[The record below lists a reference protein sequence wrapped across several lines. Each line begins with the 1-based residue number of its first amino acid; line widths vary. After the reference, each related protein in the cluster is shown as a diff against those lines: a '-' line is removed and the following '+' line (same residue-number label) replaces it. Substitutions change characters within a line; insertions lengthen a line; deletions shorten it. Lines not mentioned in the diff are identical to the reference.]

1 MKVLA
6 KLAFANVRRSYK
18 DFAIYFFTLLIGVA
32 VFYAFNSITAQ
43 DAVLAFDKSQGNM
56 IELLSYLINGVSVFI
71 CVILAFLVV
80 YASRY
85 LIKRR
90 NKEFAI
96 YLLLG
101 MPKGTLLRLTLAE
114 TLIVGLVSLMAGIGL
129 GLLIS
134 QGLLYVTAF
143 MFVVDIP
150 GFTFFIAQ
158 DELVKTIVVFLIIF
172 ALALFFNVGYVMKAK
187 LIDLI
192 QSERKNDTLKLR
204 SIPVSFCLFLI
215 SCVIIGVSYYLL
227 SENGIVVN
235 PTFGAATALV
245 CVGTLLFFYS
255 LSGFLLRVIQSIKP
269 LYYRGLNMFTLR
281 QVASRINSS
290 FVSMA
295 VICMTLFLAI
305 TSVAGGVGI
314 SLSMQNSMA
323 SITHYDASATSYY
336 SVASSLEGSDYS
348 NEVKQRYEALQG
360 YLEKHDYNMAQGIA
374 DDAKKLG
381 LPDFNNV
388 VRESAQV
395 DMYDSEATF
404 GQLDEQLGK
413 PMTDYVGTE
422 MINPDY
428 IDQTLSI
435 VPVSQYNHA
444 MEISGREGISLGRDE
459 AVLNCDTD
467 VVMDYARDV
476 AKSGITLNVFGHDL
490 TVDRD
495 LNTET
500 FQTTSIPGQMGILIV
515 SDEIVPD
522 DSVPVT
528 SILNVQFTNNPDAEK
543 QWMDIYEG
551 ISTSEDPETWPLNMG
566 MTKEEVFS
574 QNIGLTTIIAYLAIY
589 IGLVLV
595 VACAAILAIQQLT
608 SASDNRTR
616 YQLLNKLGAPRSM
629 VNGALFK
636 QILIAFLF
644 PLVLAIAHSLCAL
657 QEVVTL
663 VQLFGHLDIGQTSI
677 VVSGAFLAVYGLY
690 FVLTYVAARGVIRS
704 DR

>member
-43 DAVLAFDKSQGNM
+43 DAVLAFDTSQGNM

-101 MPKGTLLRLTLAE
+101 MPKGTLLHLTLVE
-114 TLIVGLVSLMAGIGL
+114 TLIVGLVSLVAGIGL

-150 GFTFFIAQ
+150 GFTFFVAQ
-158 DELVKTIVVFLIIF
+158 DELVKTVVVFLIIF

-204 SIPVSFCLFLI
+204 SIPLSFCLFLI
-215 SCVIIGVSYYLL
+215 SCVVIGVSYYLL

-323 SITHYDASATSYY
+323 SITHYDASVTSYY
-336 SVASSLEGSDYS
+336 SVASGLEGSDYS
-348 NEVKQRYEALQG
+348 NEVKQRYEAVQS
-360 YLEKHDYNMAQGIA
+360 YLEDHDYNMAQGIA

-381 LPDFNNV
+381 LPDFNSV
-388 VRESAQV
+388 IRESAQV

-413 PMTDYVGTE
+413 PMTDYVGEE

-444 MEISGREGISLGRDE
+444 MEISGRQGISLGRDE

-490 TVDRD
+490 AVDRD

-515 SDEIVPD
+515 SDEIIPD
-522 DSVPVT
+522 GAVPVT

-543 QWMDIYEG
+543 QWKDIYEG

-644 PLVLAIAHSLCAL
+644 PLILAIAHSLCAL

-663 VQLFGHLDIGQTSI
+663 VQLFGHLDIGQTSV

>member
-1 MKVLA
+1 MLA

-114 TLIVGLVSLMAGIGL
+114 TLIVGLVSLIAGIGL

-150 GFTFFIAQ
+150 GFTFFVAQ

-204 SIPVSFCLFLI
+204 SIPVSFCLFLV

-323 SITHYDASATSYY
+323 SITHYDASVTSYY
-336 SVASSLEGSDYS
+336 RVASSFEGSDYS
-348 NEVKQRYEALQG
+348 NEVKQRYKALQG
-360 YLEKHDYNMAQGIA
+360 YLKKNDYNMAQGIA

-381 LPDFNNV
+381 LPDFGSV

-395 DMYDSEATF
+395 DMYDSQATF

-413 PMTDYVGTE
+413 PMTDYVGAE

-476 AKSGITLNVFGHDL
+476 TKSGITLNVFGHDL
-490 TVDRD
+490 AVDRD

-515 SDEIVPD
+515 SDEIIPD
-522 DSVPVT
+522 DAVPVT

>member
-1 MKVLA
+1 MLA

-150 GFTFFIAQ
+150 GFTFFVAQ

-215 SCVIIGVSYYLL
+215 SCAIIGVSYYLL

-336 SVASSLEGSDYS
+336 SVASSLESSDYS
-348 NEVKQRYEALQG
+348 NEAKQRYEALQG

-404 GQLDEQLGK
+404 GQLDEKLGK

-551 ISTSEDPETWPLNMG
+551 ISTSEDPKTWPLNMG

-690 FVLTYVAARGVIRS
+690 FALTYVAARGVIRS

>member
-1 MKVLA
+1 MLA

-235 PTFGAATALV
+235 PTFGADTALV

-677 VVSGAFLAVYGLY
+677 VVSGAFLTVYGLY

>member
-1 MKVLA
+1 MLA

>member
-1 MKVLA
+1 MLA

-43 DAVLAFDKSQGNM
+43 DAVLAFDTSQGNM

-101 MPKGTLLRLTLAE
+101 MPKGALLRLTLAE
-114 TLIVGLVSLMAGIGL
+114 TLIVGLVSLIAGIGL

-150 GFTFFIAQ
+150 GFTFFVAQ
-158 DELVKTIVVFLIIF
+158 DELVKTVVVFLVIF

-204 SIPVSFCLFLI
+204 SIPVSFCLFLV

-413 PMTDYVGTE
+413 PMTDYVGAE

-476 AKSGITLNVFGHDL
+476 AKSGITLNVFGHNL
-490 TVDRD
+490 AVDRD

-515 SDEIVPD
+515 SDEIIPD
-522 DSVPVT
+522 DAVPVT

-543 QWMDIYEG
+543 QWKDIYEG
-551 ISTSEDPETWPLNMG
+551 ISTSEDPETWSLNMG
-566 MTKEEVFS
+566 ITKEEVFS

-616 YQLLNKLGAPRSM
+616 YQLLNKLGAPSSM

-690 FVLTYVAARGVIRS
+690 FVLTYVAARGVIRT

>member
-1 MKVLA
+1 MLA

-43 DAVLAFDKSQGNM
+43 DAVLAFDTSQGNM

-101 MPKGTLLRLTLAE
+101 MPKGTLLRLTLVE
-114 TLIVGLVSLMAGIGL
+114 TLIVGLVSLVAGIGL

-150 GFTFFIAQ
+150 GFTFFVAQ
-158 DELVKTIVVFLIIF
+158 DELLKTVVVFLIIF

-204 SIPVSFCLFLI
+204 SIPLSFCLFLV
-215 SCVIIGVSYYLL
+215 SCVVIGVSYYLL

-323 SITHYDASATSYY
+323 SITHYDASVTSYY

-348 NEVKQRYEALQG
+348 NEVKQRYEAVQS
-360 YLEKHDYNMAQGIA
+360 YLEDHDYNMAQGIA

-381 LPDFNNV
+381 LPDFNSV
-388 VRESAQV
+388 IRESAQV

-413 PMTDYVGTE
+413 PMTDYVGEE

-444 MEISGREGISLGRDE
+444 MEISGRQGISLGRDE

-476 AKSGITLNVFGHDL
+476 TKSGITLNVFGHDL
-490 TVDRD
+490 AVDRD

-515 SDEIVPD
+515 SDEIIPD
-522 DSVPVT
+522 GAVPVT

-543 QWMDIYEG
+543 QWKDIYEG

-644 PLVLAIAHSLCAL
+644 PLILAIAHSLCAL
-657 QEVVTL
+657 QEVVRL
-663 VQLFGHLDIGQTSI
+663 VQLFGHLDIGQTSV

>member
-1 MKVLA
+1 MLA

-114 TLIVGLVSLMAGIGL
+114 TLIVGLVSLIAGIGL

-150 GFTFFIAQ
+150 GFTFFVAQ

-204 SIPVSFCLFLI
+204 SIPVSFCLFLV

-360 YLEKHDYNMAQGIA
+360 YLEKYDYNMAQGIA

-381 LPDFNNV
+381 LPDFNSV

-413 PMTDYVGTE
+413 PMIDYVGAE

-490 TVDRD
+490 AVDRD

-515 SDEIVPD
+515 SDEIIPD
-522 DSVPVT
+522 DAVPVT

-551 ISTSEDPETWPLNMG
+551 VSTSEDPETWPLNMG

-595 VACAAILAIQQLT
+595 VVCAAILAIQQLT

-663 VQLFGHLDIGQTSI
+663 VQLFGHLDIGQTSV

-704 DR
+704 ER

>member
-1 MKVLA
+1 MLA

-150 GFTFFIAQ
+150 GFTFFVAQ

-360 YLEKHDYNMAQGIA
+360 YLEKYDYNMAQGIA

-381 LPDFNNV
+381 LPDFNSV

-413 PMTDYVGTE
+413 PMTDYVGAE

-467 VVMDYARDV
+467 VVVDYARDV

>member
-1 MKVLA
+1 MLA

-150 GFTFFIAQ
+150 GFTFFVAQ

-235 PTFGAATALV
+235 PAFGAATALV

-336 SVASSLEGSDYS
+336 GVASSLEGSDYS

-528 SILNVQFTNNPDAEK
+528 SILNAQFTNNPDAEK

>member
-1 MKVLA
+1 MLA

-150 GFTFFIAQ
+150 GFTFFVAQ

-235 PTFGAATALV
+235 PAFGAATALV

-336 SVASSLEGSDYS
+336 GVASSLEGSDYS

>member
-1 MKVLA
+1 MLA
-6 KLAFANVRRSYK
+6 KLSLANVRRSYK
-18 DFAIYFFTLLIGVA
+18 DFAIYFFTLMIGVA

-43 DAVLAFDKSQGNM
+43 DAVLAFDKAQGNM
-56 IELLSYLINGVSVFI
+56 IELLGMMINGVSVFI

-90 NKEFAI
+90 NNEFAI

-114 TLIVGLVSLMAGIGL
+114 TLILGAISLACGLGL

-134 QGLLYVTAF
+134 QGLLYATAVL
-143 MFVVDIP
+143 FVVDIP
-150 GFTFFIAQ
+150 GFTFFVAQ
-158 DELVKTIVVFLIIF
+158 DELIKTIVVFLIIF
-172 ALALFFNVGYVMKAK
+172 ALALFFNVGYVAKAK

-192 QSERKNDTLKLR
+192 QSERKNDDLKLR
-204 SIPVSFCLFLI
+204 SIPVSFCLFLV
-215 SCVIIGVSYYLL
+215 SCVIIGISYYLL

-255 LSGFLLRVIQSIKP
+255 LSGFLLRLIQTIKP

-295 VICMTLFLAI
+295 IICMTLFLAI

-323 SITHYDASATSYY
+323 SITRYDASVTSYY
-336 SVASSLEGSDYS
+336 SLASSMEGTDYS
-348 NEVKQRYEALQG
+348 NEVKQRYEAVRG
-360 YLEKHDYNMAQGIA
+360 YLEDHDYNMASGMA

-381 LPDFNNV
+381 LPDFNSI

-395 DMYDSEATF
+395 DMYDCDTTF

-413 PMTDYVGTE
+413 PMSDYVGSE
-422 MINPDY
+422 MLNPDY
-428 IDQTLSI
+428 VDQTLSI

-444 MEISGREGISLGRDE
+444 MEISGREGISLARDE

-467 VVMDYARDV
+467 IVMDYARDV
-476 AKSGITLNVFGHDL
+476 AKSGITLSVFGHDL
-490 TVDRD
+490 KVDTD
-495 LNTET
+495 LNTESL
-500 FQTTSIPGQMGILIV
+500 QTTSIPGQMGILIV
-515 SDEIVPD
+515 PDEVIPSDA
-522 DSVPVT
+522 VPVT

-543 QWMDIYEG
+543 QWVELYDG
-551 ISTSEDPETWPLNMG
+551 IASSEDPETWPLNMG

-574 QNIGLTTIIAYLAIY
+574 QNIGLTTIVAYLAIY
-589 IGLVLV
+589 IGFVLV

-608 SASDNRTR
+608 SASDNRKR
-616 YQLLNKLGAPRSM
+616 YQLLDKLGAPRSM

-644 PLVLAIAHSLCAL
+644 PLVLAIAHSVCAL

-663 VQLFGHLDIGQTSI
+663 VQMFGHLDIGQTSA

-690 FVLTYVAARGVIRS
+690 FILTYVAARGVIRS

>member
-1 MKVLA
+1 MLA

-43 DAVLAFDKSQGNM
+43 DAVLAFDTSQGNM

-101 MPKGTLLRLTLAE
+101 MPKGTLLRLTLVE
-114 TLIVGLVSLMAGIGL
+114 TLIVGLVSLVAGIGL

-150 GFTFFIAQ
+150 GFTFFVAQ
-158 DELVKTIVVFLIIF
+158 DELLKTVVVFLIIF

-192 QSERKNDTLKLR
+192 QSEHKNDTLKLR
-204 SIPVSFCLFLI
+204 SIPLSFCLFLV
-215 SCVIIGVSYYLL
+215 SCVVIGVSYYLL

-323 SITHYDASATSYY
+323 SITHYDASVTSYY

-348 NEVKQRYEALQG
+348 NEVKQRYEAVQS
-360 YLEKHDYNMAQGIA
+360 YLEDHDYNMAQGIV

-381 LPDFNNV
+381 LPDFNSV
-388 VRESAQV
+388 IRESAQV

-413 PMTDYVGTE
+413 PMTDYVGEE

-444 MEISGREGISLGRDE
+444 MEISGRQGISLGRDE

-476 AKSGITLNVFGHDL
+476 AKSGITLNVFGHNL
-490 TVDRD
+490 AVDRD

-515 SDEIVPD
+515 SDEIIPD
-522 DSVPVT
+522 DAVPVT

-543 QWMDIYEG
+543 QWKDIYEG

>member
-1 MKVLA
+1 MLA

-150 GFTFFIAQ
+150 GFTFFVAQ

-374 DDAKKLG
+374 DGAKKLG

-395 DMYDSEATF
+395 DMYDSGATF

-413 PMTDYVGTE
+413 PMTDYVGAE

-522 DSVPVT
+522 DLVPVT

-663 VQLFGHLDIGQTSI
+663 VQLFGHLDIGQTSV

>member
-1 MKVLA
+1 MLA

-43 DAVLAFDKSQGNM
+43 DAVLAFDTSQGNM

-101 MPKGTLLRLTLAE
+101 MPKGTLLRLTLVE
-114 TLIVGLVSLMAGIGL
+114 TLIVGLVSLVAGIGL

-150 GFTFFIAQ
+150 GFTFFVAQ
-158 DELVKTIVVFLIIF
+158 DELLKTVVVFLIIF

-204 SIPVSFCLFLI
+204 SIPLSFCLFLV
-215 SCVIIGVSYYLL
+215 SCVVIGVSYYLL

-323 SITHYDASATSYY
+323 SITHYDASVTSYY

-348 NEVKQRYEALQG
+348 NEVKQRYEAVQS
-360 YLEKHDYNMAQGIA
+360 YLEDHDYNMAQGIA

-381 LPDFNNV
+381 LPDFNSV
-388 VRESAQV
+388 IRESAQV

-413 PMTDYVGTE
+413 PMTDYVGEE

-444 MEISGREGISLGRDE
+444 MEISGRQGISLGRDE

-490 TVDRD
+490 AVDRD

-515 SDEIVPD
+515 SDEIIPD
-522 DSVPVT
+522 GAVPVT

-543 QWMDIYEG
+543 QWKDIYEG
-551 ISTSEDPETWPLNMG
+551 ISTAEDSETWPLNMG

-644 PLVLAIAHSLCAL
+644 PLILAIAHSLCAL

-663 VQLFGHLDIGQTSI
+663 VQLFGHLDIGQTSV

>member
-1 MKVLA
+1 MLA

-43 DAVLAFDKSQGNM
+43 DAVLAFDTSQGNM

-101 MPKGTLLRLTLAE
+101 MPKGTLLRLTLVE
-114 TLIVGLVSLMAGIGL
+114 TLIVGLVSLVAGIGL

-150 GFTFFIAQ
+150 GFTFFVAQ
-158 DELVKTIVVFLIIF
+158 DELLKTVVVFLIIF

-204 SIPVSFCLFLI
+204 SIPLSFCLFLV
-215 SCVIIGVSYYLL
+215 SCVVIGVSYYLL

-323 SITHYDASATSYY
+323 SITHYDASVTSYY

-348 NEVKQRYEALQG
+348 NEVKQRYEAVQS
-360 YLEKHDYNMAQGIA
+360 YLEDHDYNMAQGIA

-381 LPDFNNV
+381 LPDFNSV
-388 VRESAQV
+388 IRESAQV

-413 PMTDYVGTE
+413 PMTDYVGEE

-444 MEISGREGISLGRDE
+444 MEISGRQGISLGRDE

-490 TVDRD
+490 AVDRD

-515 SDEIVPD
+515 SDEIIPD
-522 DSVPVT
+522 GAVPVT
-528 SILNVQFTNNPDAEK
+528 SILNVQFTNNPYAEK
-543 QWMDIYEG
+543 QWKDIYEG

-644 PLVLAIAHSLCAL
+644 PLILAIAHSLCAL

-663 VQLFGHLDIGQTSI
+663 VQLFGHLDIGQTSV

>member
-1 MKVLA
+1 MIVLA

-18 DFAIYFFTLLIGVA
+18 DFAIYFFTLMIGVA

-150 GFTFFIAQ
+150 GFTFFVAQ

-336 SVASSLEGSDYS
+336 SVASNLEGSDYS

-413 PMTDYVGTE
+413 PMTDYVGAE

>member
-1 MKVLA
+1 MLA

-150 GFTFFIAQ
+150 GFTFFVAQ

-374 DDAKKLG
+374 DGAKKLG

-413 PMTDYVGTE
+413 PMTDYVGAE

-476 AKSGITLNVFGHDL
+476 AKSGITLNVFGHNL
-490 TVDRD
+490 AVDRD

>member
-1 MKVLA
+1 MLA

-150 GFTFFIAQ
+150 GFTFFVAQ

-235 PTFGAATALV
+235 PIFGAATALV

-360 YLEKHDYNMAQGIA
+360 YLEKYDYNMAQGIA

-381 LPDFNNV
+381 LPDFNSV

-413 PMTDYVGTE
+413 PMTDYVGAE

-476 AKSGITLNVFGHDL
+476 AKSGITLNVFGHNL
-490 TVDRD
+490 AVDRD

-515 SDEIVPD
+515 SDEIIPD
-522 DSVPVT
+522 DAVPIT

-543 QWMDIYEG
+543 QWKDIYEG

-616 YQLLNKLGAPRSM
+616 YQLLNKLGASRSM

-663 VQLFGHLDIGQTSI
+663 VQLFGHLDIGQTSV

>member
-1 MKVLA
+1 MLA

-43 DAVLAFDKSQGNM
+43 DAVLAFDTSQGNM
-56 IELLSYLINGVSVFI
+56 IELLSYLINGVSAFI

-101 MPKGTLLRLTLAE
+101 MPKGTLLRLTLVE
-114 TLIVGLVSLMAGIGL
+114 TLIVGLVSLVAGIGL

-150 GFTFFIAQ
+150 GFTFFVAQ
-158 DELVKTIVVFLIIF
+158 DELVKTVVVFLVIF

-204 SIPVSFCLFLI
+204 SIPLSFCLFLV
-215 SCVIIGVSYYLL
+215 SCVVIGVSYYLL

-290 FVSMA
+290 FASMA

-323 SITHYDASATSYY
+323 SITHYDASVTSYY
-336 SVASSLEGSDYS
+336 SVASGLEGSDYS
-348 NEVKQRYEALQG
+348 NEVKQRYEAVQS
-360 YLEKHDYNMAQGIA
+360 YLEVHDYNMAQGIA

-381 LPDFNNV
+381 LPDFNSV
-388 VRESAQV
+388 IRESAQV

-413 PMTDYVGTE
+413 PMTDYVGEE

-490 TVDRD
+490 AVDRD

-515 SDEIVPD
+515 SDEIIPD
-522 DSVPVT
+522 DAVPVT

-543 QWMDIYEG
+543 QWKDIYEG

-644 PLVLAIAHSLCAL
+644 PLILAIAHSLCAL

-663 VQLFGHLDIGQTSI
+663 VQLFGHLDIGQTSV

>member
-1 MKVLA
+1 MLA

-150 GFTFFIAQ
+150 GFTFFVAQ

-395 DMYDSEATF
+395 DMYDSGATF

-413 PMTDYVGTE
+413 PMTDYVGAE

-551 ISTSEDPETWPLNMG
+551 ISTSEDPKTWPLNMG

-690 FVLTYVAARGVIRS
+690 FALTYVAARGVIRS

>member
-1 MKVLA
+1 MLA

-43 DAVLAFDKSQGNM
+43 DAVLAFDTSQGNM

-101 MPKGTLLRLTLAE
+101 MPKGTLLRLTLVE
-114 TLIVGLVSLMAGIGL
+114 TLIVGLVSLVAGIGL

-143 MFVVDIP
+143 MFVADIP
-150 GFTFFIAQ
+150 GFTFFVAQ
-158 DELVKTIVVFLIIF
+158 DELVKTVVVFLIIF

-204 SIPVSFCLFLI
+204 SIPLSFCLFLV
-215 SCVIIGVSYYLL
+215 SCVVIGVSYYLL

-323 SITHYDASATSYY
+323 SITHYDASVTSYY
-336 SVASSLEGSDYS
+336 SVASGLEGSDYS
-348 NEVKQRYEALQG
+348 NEVKQRYEAVQS
-360 YLEKHDYNMAQGIA
+360 YLEDHDYNMAQGIA

-381 LPDFNNV
+381 LPDFNSV
-388 VRESAQV
+388 IRESAQV

-413 PMTDYVGTE
+413 PMTDYVGEE

-444 MEISGREGISLGRDE
+444 MEISGRQGISLGRDE
-459 AVLNCDTD
+459 AILNCDTD

-490 TVDRD
+490 AVDRD

-515 SDEIVPD
+515 SDEIIPD
-522 DSVPVT
+522 GAVPVT

-543 QWMDIYEG
+543 QWKDIYEG

-644 PLVLAIAHSLCAL
+644 PLILAIAHSLCAL

-663 VQLFGHLDIGQTSI
+663 VQLFGHLDIGQTSV

>member
-1 MKVLA
+1 MLA

-150 GFTFFIAQ
+150 GFTFFVAQ

-172 ALALFFNVGYVMKAK
+172 ALALFFNVGYVMKTK

-215 SCVIIGVSYYLL
+215 SCAIIGVSYYLL

-336 SVASSLEGSDYS
+336 SVASSLESSDYS
-348 NEVKQRYEALQG
+348 NEAKQRYEALQG

-404 GQLDEQLGK
+404 GQLDEKLGK

-663 VQLFGHLDIGQTSI
+663 VQLFGHLDIGQTSV

>member
-1 MKVLA
+1 MLA

-43 DAVLAFDKSQGNM
+43 DVVLAFDKSQGNM
-56 IELLSYLINGVSVFI
+56 IELLSYLVNGVSVFI

-323 SITHYDASATSYY
+323 SITHYDASVTSYY
-336 SVASSLEGSDYS
+336 SVASSLESSDYS
-348 NEVKQRYEALQG
+348 NEAKQRYEALQG

-515 SDEIVPD
+515 SDEVIPSD
-522 DSVPVT
+522 AVPVT

-543 QWMDIYEG
+543 QWGELYEG
-551 ISTSEDPETWPLNMG
+551 IATSENPETWPLNMG

-663 VQLFGHLDIGQTSI
+663 VQLFGHLDIGQTSV

>member
-1 MKVLA
+1 MLA

-43 DAVLAFDKSQGNM
+43 DAVLAFDTSQGNM

-101 MPKGTLLRLTLAE
+101 MPKGTLLRLTLVE
-114 TLIVGLVSLMAGIGL
+114 TLIVGLVSLVAGIGL

-150 GFTFFIAQ
+150 GFTFFVAQ
-158 DELVKTIVVFLIIF
+158 DELVKTVVVFLIIF

-204 SIPVSFCLFLI
+204 SIPLSFCLFLV
-215 SCVIIGVSYYLL
+215 SCVVIGVSYYLL

-323 SITHYDASATSYY
+323 SITHYDASVTSYY

-348 NEVKQRYEALQG
+348 NEVKQRYEAVQS
-360 YLEKHDYNMAQGIA
+360 YLEDHDYNMAQGIA

-381 LPDFNNV
+381 LPDFNSV
-388 VRESAQV
+388 IRESAQV

-413 PMTDYVGTE
+413 PMTDYVGEE

-444 MEISGREGISLGRDE
+444 MEISGRQGISLGRDE

-490 TVDRD
+490 AVDRD

-515 SDEIVPD
+515 SDEIIPD
-522 DSVPVT
+522 GAVPVT

-543 QWMDIYEG
+543 QWKDIYEG

-644 PLVLAIAHSLCAL
+644 PLILAIAHSLCAL

-663 VQLFGHLDIGQTSI
+663 VQLFGHLDIGQTSV

>member
-1 MKVLA
+1 MLA
-6 KLAFANVRRSYK
+6 KLAFANVQRSYK

-114 TLIVGLVSLMAGIGL
+114 TLIVGLVSLIAGIGL

-150 GFTFFIAQ
+150 GFTFFVAQ

-204 SIPVSFCLFLI
+204 SIPVSFCLFLV

-323 SITHYDASATSYY
+323 SITHYDASVTSYY

-348 NEVKQRYEALQG
+348 NEVKQRYKALQG
-360 YLEKHDYNMAQGIA
+360 YLEKYDYNMAQGIA

-381 LPDFNNV
+381 LPDFGSV

-413 PMTDYVGTE
+413 PMIDYVGAE

-490 TVDRD
+490 AVDRD

-515 SDEIVPD
+515 SDEIIPD
-522 DSVPVT
+522 DAVLVT

-543 QWMDIYEG
+543 QWTDIYEG

-663 VQLFGHLDIGQTSI
+663 VQLFGHLDIGQTSV

-704 DR
+704 ER

>member
-1 MKVLA
+1 MLA

-43 DAVLAFDKSQGNM
+43 DAVLAFDTSQGNM

-101 MPKGTLLRLTLAE
+101 MPKGTLLRLTLVE
-114 TLIVGLVSLMAGIGL
+114 TLIVGLVSLVAGIGL

-150 GFTFFIAQ
+150 GFTFFVAQ
-158 DELVKTIVVFLIIF
+158 DELLKTVVVFLIIF

-204 SIPVSFCLFLI
+204 SIPLSFCLFLV
-215 SCVIIGVSYYLL
+215 SCVVIGVSYYLL

-323 SITHYDASATSYY
+323 SITHYDASVTSYY

-348 NEVKQRYEALQG
+348 NEVKQRYEAVQS
-360 YLEKHDYNMAQGIA
+360 YLEDHDYNMAQGIA

-381 LPDFNNV
+381 LPDFNSV
-388 VRESAQV
+388 IRESAQV

-413 PMTDYVGTE
+413 PMTDYVGEE

-444 MEISGREGISLGRDE
+444 MEISGRQGISLGRDE

-490 TVDRD
+490 AVDRD

-515 SDEIVPD
+515 SDEIIPD
-522 DSVPVT
+522 GAVPVT

-543 QWMDIYEG
+543 QWKDIYEG

-636 QILIAFLF
+636 QILIAFSF
-644 PLVLAIAHSLCAL
+644 PLILAIAHSLCAL

-663 VQLFGHLDIGQTSI
+663 VQLFGHLDIGQTSV

>member
-1 MKVLA
+1 MLA

-43 DAVLAFDKSQGNM
+43 DAVLAIDKSQGNM

-150 GFTFFIAQ
+150 GFTFFVAQ

-336 SVASSLEGSDYS
+336 SVASSLESSDYS
-348 NEVKQRYEALQG
+348 NEAKQRYEALQG

-404 GQLDEQLGK
+404 GQLDEKLGK

-629 VNGALFK
+629 VDGALFK

-663 VQLFGHLDIGQTSI
+663 VQLFGHLDIGQTSV

>member
-43 DAVLAFDKSQGNM
+43 DAVLAFDTSQGNM

-101 MPKGTLLRLTLAE
+101 MPKGTLLRLTLVE
-114 TLIVGLVSLMAGIGL
+114 TLIVGLVSLVAGIGL

-150 GFTFFIAQ
+150 GFTFFVAQ
-158 DELVKTIVVFLIIF
+158 DELVKTVVVFLIIF

-204 SIPVSFCLFLI
+204 SIPLSFCLFLI
-215 SCVIIGVSYYLL
+215 SCVVIGVSYYLL

-323 SITHYDASATSYY
+323 SITHYDASVTSYY
-336 SVASSLEGSDYS
+336 SVASGLEGSDYS
-348 NEVKQRYEALQG
+348 NEVKQRYEAVQS
-360 YLEKHDYNMAQGIA
+360 YLEDHDYNMAQGIA

-381 LPDFNNV
+381 LPDFNSV
-388 VRESAQV
+388 IRESAQV

-413 PMTDYVGTE
+413 PMTDYVGEE

-444 MEISGREGISLGRDE
+444 MEISGRQGISLGRDE

-490 TVDRD
+490 AVDRD

-515 SDEIVPD
+515 SDEIIPD
-522 DSVPVT
+522 GAVPVT

-543 QWMDIYEG
+543 QWKDIYEG

-644 PLVLAIAHSLCAL
+644 PLILAIAHSLCAL

-663 VQLFGHLDIGQTSI
+663 VQLFGHLDIGQTSV

>member
-1 MKVLA
+1 MLA

-43 DAVLAFDKSQGNM
+43 DAVLAFDTSQGNM

-101 MPKGTLLRLTLAE
+101 MPKGTLLRLTLVE
-114 TLIVGLVSLMAGIGL
+114 TLIVGLVSLVAGIGL

-150 GFTFFIAQ
+150 GFTFFVAQ
-158 DELVKTIVVFLIIF
+158 DELVKTVVVFLIIF

-204 SIPVSFCLFLI
+204 SIPLSFCLFLV
-215 SCVIIGVSYYLL
+215 SCVVIGVSYYLL

-255 LSGFLLRVIQSIKP
+255 LSGFLLHVIQSIKP

-323 SITHYDASATSYY
+323 SITHYDASVISYY

-348 NEVKQRYEALQG
+348 NEVKQRYEAVQS
-360 YLEKHDYNMAQGIA
+360 YLEDHDYNMAQGIA

-381 LPDFNNV
+381 LPDFNSV
-388 VRESAQV
+388 IRESAQV

-413 PMTDYVGTE
+413 PMTDYVGEE

-444 MEISGREGISLGRDE
+444 MEISGRQGISLGRDE

-490 TVDRD
+490 AVDRD

-515 SDEIVPD
+515 SDEIIPD
-522 DSVPVT
+522 GAVPVT

-543 QWMDIYEG
+543 QWKDIYEG

-644 PLVLAIAHSLCAL
+644 PLILAIAHSLCAL

>member
-1 MKVLA
+1 MLA

-150 GFTFFIAQ
+150 GFTFFVAQ

-235 PTFGAATALV
+235 LTFGAATALV

-413 PMTDYVGTE
+413 PMTDYVGAE

>member
-1 MKVLA
+1 MLA

-150 GFTFFIAQ
+150 GFTFFVAQ

-215 SCVIIGVSYYLL
+215 SCAIIGVSYYLL

-336 SVASSLEGSDYS
+336 SVASSLESSDYS
-348 NEVKQRYEALQG
+348 NEAKQRYKALQG

-404 GQLDEQLGK
+404 GQLDEKLGK

-522 DSVPVT
+522 DLVPVT

-663 VQLFGHLDIGQTSI
+663 VQLFGHLDIGQTSV

>member
-1 MKVLA
+1 MLA

-150 GFTFFIAQ
+150 GFTFFVAQ

-227 SENGIVVN
+227 SENGTVVN

-336 SVASSLEGSDYS
+336 SVASSLEGCDYS

-413 PMTDYVGTE
+413 PMTDYVGAE

>member
-1 MKVLA
+1 MLA

-43 DAVLAFDKSQGNM
+43 DAVLAFDTSQGNM

-101 MPKGTLLRLTLAE
+101 MPKGTLLRLTLVE
-114 TLIVGLVSLMAGIGL
+114 TLIAGLVSLVAGIGL

-134 QGLLYVTAF
+134 QELLYVTAF

-150 GFTFFIAQ
+150 GFTFFVAQ
-158 DELVKTIVVFLIIF
+158 DELVKTVVVFLIIF

-204 SIPVSFCLFLI
+204 SIPLSFCLFLI
-215 SCVIIGVSYYLL
+215 SCVVIGVSYYLL

-323 SITHYDASATSYY
+323 SITHYDASVTSYY
-336 SVASSLEGSDYS
+336 SVASGLEGSDYS
-348 NEVKQRYEALQG
+348 NEVKQRYEAVQS
-360 YLEKHDYNMAQGIA
+360 YLEDHDYNMAQGIA

-381 LPDFNNV
+381 LPDFNSV
-388 VRESAQV
+388 IRESAQV

-413 PMTDYVGTE
+413 PMTDYVGEE

-444 MEISGREGISLGRDE
+444 MEISGRQGISLGRDE

-490 TVDRD
+490 AVDRD

-515 SDEIVPD
+515 SDEIIPD
-522 DSVPVT
+522 GAVPVT

-543 QWMDIYEG
+543 QWKDIYEG

-644 PLVLAIAHSLCAL
+644 PLILAIAHSLCAL

-663 VQLFGHLDIGQTSI
+663 VQLFGHLDIGQTSV